1 MTEQES
7 RRIKAALD
15 DCLSGVYALP
25 SMRAD
30 ILRAAK
36 GEMKVKKKLKYS

>member
-1 MTEQES
+1 MTEQDKRKIREAMTS
-7 RRIKAALD
+7 
-15 DCLSGVYALP
+15 CLSGVDALP

-36 GEMKVKKKLKYS
+36 EPAVR